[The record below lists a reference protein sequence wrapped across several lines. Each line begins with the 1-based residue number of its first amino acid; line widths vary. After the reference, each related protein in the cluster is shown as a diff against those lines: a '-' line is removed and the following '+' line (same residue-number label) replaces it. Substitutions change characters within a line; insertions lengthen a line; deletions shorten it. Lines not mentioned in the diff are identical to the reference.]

1 MVESQT
7 DSQRNLGLH
16 LFVGLLVIVLGTL
29 LFGLLARSVLNNAA
43 LVQFDQN
50 LALAL
55 HAWARPVP
63 TAIFLFFSL
72 LGFQVLWGIVLIV
85 AVVLAIQRR
94 WTYLVTWVVAWAG
107 GEILNQLLKQLFA
120 RPRPIFADPLQTAAN
135 YSFPSGHAMFSA
147 IAYGVLAYFVLLG
160 LKHRWQRIAVI
171 VGTLLLVLL
180 IGLSRLYLGVHYFS
194 DVVAGYAAGGAWLSV
209 CITAMETVRWRSA
222 HTTSRRPVAPPG

>member
-1 MVESQT
+1 MVESHT
-7 DSQRNLGLH
+7 DLQRNLGLH

-55 HAWARPVP
+55 HLWARPVP

-107 GEILNQLLKQLFA
+107 GEIFNQLLKQLFA

-209 CITAMETVRWRSA
+209 CITSMETVRWRSA